1 MFQVGDQVVYGVHG
15 VCQVADIQERMVGRT
30 AQQYL
35 ILEPV
40 GRGGSQ
46 YMVPTGNE
54 AAMSKVSS
62 LASREELEGL
72 LTAQT
77 THTSN
82 WIPDENKRKQ
92 FYRTLNGA
100 GRESL
105 MQTIYT
111 LYAHRAN
118 QRAQGKRLHMCDD
131 NFLRDAEKILSQEL
145 EIVFGLTGPEALSH
159 LRTSLGG

>member
-1 MFQVGDQVVYGVHG
+1 MFQVGEQVVYGVHG
-15 VCQVADIQERMVGRT
+15 VCRVVDIEERTLGKAV
-30 AQQYL
+30 QQYI

-40 GRGGSQ
+40 GRGGSR

-54 AAMSKVSS
+54 AAMSKVRT
-62 LASREELEGL
+62 LASPEELEEL
-72 LTAQT
+72 LSSPD

-118 QRAQGKRLHMCDD
+118 QKAQGKRLHMCDE
-131 NFLRDAEKILSQEL
+131 NFLHDAEKILSQEL
-145 EIVFGLTGPEALSH
+145 EIVLGLTGPEALGR
-159 LRTSLGG
+159 LRTSLGA